1 MSFDYSTLITDRT
14 RSDSD
19 TLKTLLGK
27 PMAEWTAEERTAFNG
42 AVMKGSYDYTD
53 LNRVD
58 DCLEDLVARLGRVG
72 CNVPGYERLKIERT
86 VTPSSRL
93 PEGYTEV
100 QYIQSSGTQW
110 IDTGFKPNQN
120 TRIKMDCN
128 VIGFNSGDAFLFG
141 ARIASGNT
149 AFCLAADDANTRWFA
164 LYGNAVQNPT
174 GTCTGKH
181 SIDFNQNV
189 LTLDGENSTFAKTTF
204 QSSYNLLLFATI
216 TNGNVDSQRGNMAVY
231 ACQIYDNGNLI
242 RDFVPC
248 IDPTWAVGLYDLVGE
263 KFYGNAGTGVFLAGP
278 PRATFPEGY
287 TQLEYIQ
294 STGTQY
300 INTGFKP
307 ANTTKVVAD
316 FEMTAN
322 SGSHQMIFGE
332 RPNSQGSAKGQYVLG
347 YAGHKSPAV
356 WRSDFGTSQV
366 SFASSIGW
374 GGRMTAI
381 KDGNVCT
388 LGSSSVT
395 NTTST
400 FTASYALTLFAGNT
414 GGEMGSYTSVK
425 LYSCQIYDN
434 GTLTRNFI
442 PCKNASGAVGLY
454 DIVGAEF
461 YANAGSGTFAA
472 GPVVTLET
480 DPEEPT
486 ETLDP
491 YTWYESDVPVP
502 SQMARY
508 RANVAA
514 VRSALRLPEG
524 TPETPETMRRLTTA
538 EANSI
543 EAILLA
549 LNLILNQIHTA
560 VRHCGVTV
568 CGSKGVRA

>member
-1 MSFDYSTLITDRT
+1 MSFDYTTLITDRT

-27 PMAEWTAEERTAFNG
+27 PMAEWTVEERTAFNG

-58 DCLEDLVARLGRVG
+58 NCLEDLVARLGRVG

-110 IDTGFKPNQN
+110 IDTGFKPSQN
-120 TRIKMDCN
+120 TRVKMDCN

-216 TNGNVDSQRGNMAVY
+216 TNGNVDSQRGKMAIY
-231 ACQIYDNGNLI
+231 SCQIYDNGNLI

-248 IDPTWAVGLYDLVGE
+248 VDPTGNAGLYDLVGG
-263 KFYGNAGTGVFLAGP
+263 KFYGNAGT
-278 PRATFPEGY
+278 
-287 TQLEYIQ
+287 
-294 STGTQY
+294 
-300 INTGFKP
+300 
-307 ANTTKVVAD
+307 
-316 FEMTAN
+316 N
-322 SGSHQMIFGE
+322 S
-332 RPNSQGSAKGQYVLG
+332 
-347 YAGHKSPAV
+347 
-356 WRSDFGTSQV
+356 
-366 SFASSIGW
+366 
-374 GGRMTAI
+374 
-381 KDGNVCT
+381 
-388 LGSSSVT
+388 
-395 NTTST
+395 
-400 FTASYALTLFAGNT
+400 FT
-414 GGEMGSYTSVK
+414 
-425 LYSCQIYDN
+425 
-434 GTLTRNFI
+434 
-442 PCKNASGAVGLY
+442 
-454 DIVGAEF
+454 
-461 YANAGSGTFAA
+461 A
-472 GPVVTLET
+472 GPVVTWEE
-480 DPEEPT
+480 PEDPT

-514 VRSALRLPEG
+514 VRAVLRLPEG
-524 TPETPETMRRLTTA
+524 TPGVPETMRRLTVT

-549 LNLILNQIHTA
+549 LNLILNKIHTA